1 MGAIKVLR
9 AVLGVILCVLLGM
22 SLWLTVQRQ
31 VFHKEE
37 LELLG
42 VVVSPVTGDTMA
54 PALEAGDLAVA
65 VSGGDC
71 SLGDA
76 VLCQDGSFQRLVG
89 SVDGEFI
96 ARGDSQSQEDEALLP
111 AEQIRGRVTG
121 VVPGGQGVWAFFG
134 SLWGPLVILVAGI
147 VLLALPAL
155 LGLGRYPEL
164 LEEEPVPQRRPRDS
178 APRDSVPRENV
189 PREEPRQRRPRE
201 ERAVPREPRRGGY
214 RPRH

>member
-1 MGAIKVLR
+1 MGVIKVLR

-71 SLGDA
+71 NLGDA

-121 VVPGGQGVWAFFG
+121 VVPGGQGAWAFFG

-164 LEEEPVPQRRPRDS
+164 LEEEPVPQRRPGDS
-178 APRDSVPRENV
+178 IPRENV

>member
-42 VVVSPVTGDTMA
+42 VVVSPVTEDTMA
-54 PALEAGDLAVA
+54 PALEVGDVAVV

-134 SLWGPLVILVAGI
+134 SLWGPLAILVAGI

-164 LEEEPVPQRRPRDS
+164 LEEEPVPQRRPGDS
-178 APRDSVPRENV
+178 IPRENV

>member
-9 AVLGVILCVLLGM
+9 AVLGVILCALLGM

-42 VVVSPVTGDTMA
+42 VVVSPVTEDTMA

-71 SLGDA
+71 NLGDA

-121 VVPGGQGVWAFFG
+121 VVPGGQGAWAFFG

-178 APRDSVPRENV
+178 VPRDSAPRENV

-201 ERAVPREPRRGGY
+201 ERAVPRETRRSGY

>member
-42 VVVSPVTGDTMA
+42 VVVSPVTEDTMA
-54 PALEAGDLAVA
+54 PALEAGDVAVV

-121 VVPGGQGVWAFFG
+121 VVPGGQGAWAFFG

-164 LEEEPVPQRRPRDS
+164 LEEEPVPQRRPGDS
-178 APRDSVPRENV
+178 IPRENV

>member
-9 AVLGVILCVLLGM
+9 AVLGVILCALLGM

-42 VVVSPVTGDTMA
+42 VVVSPVTEDTMA
-54 PALEAGDLAVA
+54 PALEAGDVAVV

-121 VVPGGQGVWAFFG
+121 VVPGGQGAWAFFG

-164 LEEEPVPQRRPRDS
+164 LEEEPVPQRRPGDS
-178 APRDSVPRENV
+178 IPRENV

>member
-42 VVVSPVTGDTMA
+42 VVVSPVTEDTMA
-54 PALEAGDLAVA
+54 PALEVGDVA
-65 VSGGDC
+65 VVVSG
-71 SLGDA
+71 
-76 VLCQDGSFQRLVG
+76 
-89 SVDGEFI
+89 

-164 LEEEPVPQRRPRDS
+164 LEEEPVPQRRPGDS
-178 APRDSVPRENV
+178 IPRENV
-189 PREEPRQRRPRE
+189 PREEPRQRPGRRE
-201 ERAVPREPRRGGY
+201 QFQENPGGVDTVPATERGGALCFGCGFY
-214 RPRH
+214 WE

>member
-9 AVLGVILCVLLGM
+9 VVLGVILCVLLGM
-22 SLWLTVQRQ
+22 SLWLMVQRQ
-31 VFHKEE
+31 VFHKQE

-42 VVVSPVTGDTMA
+42 MVVAPVTGDTMA

-65 VSGGDC
+65 VPGEDC

-96 ARGDSQSQEDEALLP
+96 ARGDGQSQEAEALLP

-121 VVPGGQGVWAFFG
+121 VVAGGQSVWAFFG
-134 SLWGPLVILVAGI
+134 SLWGPLAILVAGI
-147 VLLALPAL
+147 VLLGLPAL
-155 LGLGRYPEL
+155 LGLGWEPEL
-164 LEEEPVPQRRPRDS
+164 LEEEPARERRPRDS
-178 APRDSVPRENV
+178 APR
-189 PREEPRQRRPRE
+189 E
-201 ERAVPREPRRGGY
+201 ERTVPKESRRGGY

>member
-42 VVVSPVTGDTMA
+42 VVVSPVTEDTMA

-121 VVPGGQGVWAFFG
+121 VVPGGQGAWAFFG

-178 APRDSVPRENV
+178 APRENV

>member
-1 MGAIKVLR
+1 M
-9 AVLGVILCVLLGM
+9 
-22 SLWLTVQRQ
+22 
-31 VFHKEE
+31 
-37 LELLG
+37 
-42 VVVSPVTGDTMA
+42 
-54 PALEAGDLAVA
+54 
-65 VSGGDC
+65 
-71 SLGDA
+71 
-76 VLCQDGSFQRLVG
+76 
-89 SVDGEFI
+89 
-96 ARGDSQSQEDEALLP
+96 LP

-134 SLWGPLVILVAGI
+134 SLWGPLAILVAGI

-201 ERAVPREPRRGGY
+201 ERAVPRETRRGGY

>member
-42 VVVSPVTGDTMA
+42 VVVSPVTEDTMA
-54 PALEAGDLAVA
+54 PALEVGDVAVV

-134 SLWGPLVILVAGI
+134 SLWGPLAILVAGI

-164 LEEEPVPQRRPRDS
+164 LEEEPVPQRRPGDS
-178 APRDSVPRENV
+178 IPRENV

-201 ERAVPREPRRGGY
+201 ERGVPREPRRGGY

>member
-42 VVVSPVTGDTMA
+42 VVVSPVTGGTMA

-71 SLGDA
+71 NLGDA

-121 VVPGGQGVWAFFG
+121 VVPGGQGAWAFFG
-134 SLWGPLVILVAGI
+134 SLWGSLAILVAGI

-178 APRDSVPRENV
+178 VPRENV

-201 ERAVPREPRRGGY
+201 ERGVPREPRRGGY

>member
-42 VVVSPVTGDTMA
+42 VVVSPVTEDTMA

-134 SLWGPLVILVAGI
+134 SLWGLPGMLVGVPLFAVIYDLLERMVRTGLVKRGHTGVLEDYQSRFPEEPEKEKPAGKSR
-147 VLLALPAL
+147 L
-155 LGLGRYPEL
+155 EL
-164 LEEEPVPQRRPRDS
+164 LLKKIT
-178 APRDSVPRENV
+178 
-189 PREEPRQRRPRE
+189 
-201 ERAVPREPRRGGY
+201 GG
-214 RPRH
+214 RK

>member
-54 PALEAGDLAVA
+54 PALEVGDVAVV

-71 SLGDA
+71 NLGDA

-89 SVDGEFI
+89 NVDGEFI

-121 VVPGGQGVWAFFG
+121 VVPGGQGAWAFFG

-178 APRDSVPRENV
+178 VPRENV

>member
-9 AVLGVILCVLLGM
+9 AVLGVILCALLGM

-42 VVVSPVTGDTMA
+42 VVVSPVTEDTMA
-54 PALEAGDLAVA
+54 PALEVGDLAVA

-96 ARGDSQSQEDEALLP
+96 ARGDSQSQEDEVLLP

-121 VVPGGQGVWAFFG
+121 VVPGGQGAWAFFG
-134 SLWGPLVILVAGI
+134 SLWGPLTILVAGI

-178 APRDSVPRENV
+178 IPRENV

>member
-42 VVVSPVTGDTMA
+42 VVVSPVTEDTMA
-54 PALEAGDLAVA
+54 PALEAGDVAVV

-164 LEEEPVPQRRPRDS
+164 LEEEPVPQRRPGDS
-178 APRDSVPRENV
+178 IPRENV

>member
-42 VVVSPVTGDTMA
+42 VVVSPVTEDTMA
-54 PALEAGDLAVA
+54 PALEVGDVAVV

-121 VVPGGQGVWAFFG
+121 VVPGGQGVWAFCG
-134 SLWGPLVILVAGI
+134 SRWGPWASLVAGI

-164 LEEEPVPQRRPRDS
+164 LEEEPVPQRRPGDS
-178 APRDSVPRENV
+178 IPRENV

-201 ERAVPREPRRGGY
+201 ERGVPREPRRGGY